1 MQMNFKRSILISSR
15 QLFINRSTTVFA
27 IIGLTIGVASV
38 ITMISIGNGAKKA
51 AIDQLEETGT
61 NLIVINAGKVNKV
74 MRRRDKTDIVTTL
87 RMRDCDAIVEG
98 CPMIKEAVPSL
109 DGVVKVKYG
118 SIITKCMINGVSSPY
133 FQIKNFTIEKGNVFS
148 PTDDQTFQRVMVLGG
163 QVSKTLFGNEDP
175 VGKTLFIE
183 RIPFTVVGVLKSK
196 GITADGANE
205 DAQVLIPINTALRRI
220 FNSDYLRRIVIET
233 KGREVMKIVET
244 EVVDIL
250 RKEHKLEDGGKENDF
265 TISSQLSDIQAI
277 ESSSRS
283 FTWLIAG
290 VSAVAL
296 LVGCIGILAVMLL
309 SVKER
314 NEEIGLRLAL
324 GARRNDIVNQFL
336 AESVILG
343 FAGGIAG
350 LVVGFAAC
358 EIAKY
363 TYLWNIT
370 LSFGPV
376 LGSLLFS
383 IIIGLIA
390 GVLPAR
396 KASQADPI
404 SALQKE

>member
-1 MQMNFKRSILISSR
+1 MNLKKSILISSR
-15 QLFINRSTTVFA
+15 QLLINRSTTVFA
-27 IIGLTIGVASV
+27 IIGVSIGVASV
-38 ITMISIGNGAKKA
+38 ITMVSIGNGAKKA
-51 AIDQLEETGT
+51 AIDQLEKTGT
-61 NLIVINAGKVNKV
+61 NLIVINAGKVKKV
-74 MRRRDKTDIVTTL
+74 MQRRDKTDLVTTL
-87 RMRDCDAIVEG
+87 RMKDCDAIVEG
-98 CPMIKEAVPSL
+98 CQLIKEAVPSL
-109 DGVVKVKYG
+109 DGMVKVKYG

-133 FQIKNFTIEKGNVFS
+133 FKIKNFIVERGNVFS
-148 PTDDQTFQRVMVLGG
+148 PIEDHTYQRVTVLGG

-175 VGKTLFIE
+175 VGKIIFID
-183 RIPFTVVGVLKSK
+183 RIPFTIVGVLKLK
-196 GITADGANE
+196 GVTTDGANE

-220 FNSDYLRRIVIET
+220 FNSDYLRRIIIET
-233 KGREVMKIVET
+233 NGRKEMKMAENEI
-244 EVVDIL
+244 VDIL
-250 RKEHKLEDGGKENDF
+250 RKTHKLEAGGKENDF
-265 TISSQLSDIQAI
+265 TVSSQLSDIQAI

-296 LVGCIGILAVMLL
+296 LVGGIGILAVMLL

-324 GARRNDIVNQFL
+324 GARRTDIVNQFL

-350 LVVGFAAC
+350 FIAGFAAS
-358 EIAKY
+358 EIVKY
-363 TYLWNIT
+363 TSQWNT
-370 LSFGPV
+370 SLTFGPV
-376 LGSLLFS
+376 IGSLLFS

-396 KASQADPI
+396 RASRADPI

>member
-1 MQMNFKRSILISSR
+1 MNLKRSILISSR

-27 IIGLTIGVASV
+27 IIGLSIGVASV
-38 ITMISIGNGAKKA
+38 ITMASIGNGAKKA
-51 AIDQLEETGT
+51 AIDQLEKIGT
-61 NLIVINAGKVNKV
+61 NLIVINAGKVNQV
-74 MRRRDKTDIVTTL
+74 MRRRDKTDLVTTL
-87 RMRDCDAIVEG
+87 RLKDCDAIVEG
-98 CPMIKEAVPSL
+98 CQLIKEAVPSL

-133 FQIKNFTIEKGNVFS
+133 FRIKNFTIERGSVFS
-148 PTDDQTFQRVMVLGG
+148 SVEDNTFQRVTVLGG

-175 VGKTLFIE
+175 VGKTLFIK

-196 GITADGANE
+196 GVTADGANE

-233 KGREVMKIVET
+233 KGREDMKMAEN
-244 EVVDIL
+244 EVVNIL
-250 RKEHKLEDGGKENDF
+250 RNEHKLEAGKKENDF
-265 TISSQLSDIQAI
+265 TISSQVSDIQAI

-309 SVKER
+309 SVKVR

-324 GARRNDIVNQFL
+324 GARRKDIVNQFL
-336 AESVILG
+336 TESVILG

-350 LVVGFAAC
+350 FIAGFAAC
-358 EIAKY
+358 EIVKF
-363 TYLWNIT
+363 TSQWSISLT
-370 LSFGPV
+370 FGPV
-376 LGSLLFS
+376 AGSLLFS
-383 IIIGLIA
+383 ILVGLIA

-396 KASQADPI
+396 RASQADPI

>member
-1 MQMNFKRSILISSR
+1 MNLKKSILISSR
-15 QLFINRSTTVFA
+15 QLLINRSTTVFA
-27 IIGLTIGVASV
+27 IIGVSIGVASV
-38 ITMISIGNGAKKA
+38 ITMVSIGNGAKKA
-51 AIDQLEETGT
+51 AIDQLEKTGT
-61 NLIVINAGKVNKV
+61 NLIVINAGKVKKV
-74 MRRRDKTDIVTTL
+74 MQRRDKTDLVTTL
-87 RMRDCDAIVEG
+87 RMKDCDAIVEG
-98 CPMIKEAVPSL
+98 CQLIKEAVPSL
-109 DGVVKVKYG
+109 DGIVKVKYG

-133 FQIKNFTIEKGNVFS
+133 FKIKNFIVERGNVFS
-148 PTDDQTFQRVMVLGG
+148 PIEDHTYQRVTVLGG

-175 VGKTLFIE
+175 VGKIIFID
-183 RIPFTVVGVLKSK
+183 RIPFTIVGVLKLK
-196 GITADGANE
+196 GVTTDGANE

-220 FNSDYLRRIVIET
+220 FNSDYLRRIIIET
-233 KGREVMKIVET
+233 NGRKEMKMAENEI
-244 EVVDIL
+244 VDIL
-250 RKEHKLEDGGKENDF
+250 RKTHKLEAGGKENDF
-265 TISSQLSDIQAI
+265 TVSSQLSDIQAI

-296 LVGCIGILAVMLL
+296 LVGGIGILAVMLL

-324 GARRNDIVNQFL
+324 GARRTDIVNQFL

-350 LVVGFAAC
+350 FIAGFAAS
-358 EIAKY
+358 EIVKY
-363 TYLWNIT
+363 TSQWNT
-370 LSFGPV
+370 SLTFGPV
-376 LGSLLFS
+376 IGSLLFS

-396 KASQADPI
+396 RASRADPI

>member
-1 MQMNFKRSILISSR
+1 MNLKKSILISSR

-51 AIDQLEETGT
+51 AIDQLEKTGT

-74 MRRRDKTDIVTTL
+74 MRRRDKTDLVTTL
-87 RMRDCDAIVEG
+87 RMKDCEAIVDG

-118 SIITKCMINGVSSPY
+118 STITKCMINGVSSPY
-133 FQIKNFTIEKGNVFS
+133 FQIKNFAVEKGNVFS
-148 PTDDQTFQRVMVLGG
+148 PVEDQTFQRVTVLGG

-196 GITADGANE
+196 GVTADGGNE

-220 FNSDYLRRIVIET
+220 FNSDYLRRIVIAT
-233 KGREVMKIVET
+233 KGREEMKVAET
-244 EVVDIL
+244 EIVDIL
-250 RKEHKLEDGGKENDF
+250 RKAHKLEAEGKENDF
-265 TISSQLSDIQAI
+265 TVSSQLSDIQAL

-296 LVGCIGILAVMLL
+296 LVGGIGILAVMLL

-324 GARRNDIVNQFL
+324 GARRSDIVNQFL

-343 FAGGIAG
+343 FAGGITGFVA
-350 LVVGFAAC
+350 GFAAC
-358 EIAKY
+358 EIVKY
-363 TYLWNIT
+363 TSQWNISLT
-370 LSFGPV
+370 IGPV

-396 KASQADPI
+396 RASQADPI

>member
-1 MQMNFKRSILISSR
+1 MNLKKSILISSR

-27 IIGLTIGVASV
+27 IIGLSIGVASV
-38 ITMISIGNGAKKA
+38 ITMVSIGNGAKMA

-61 NLIVINAGKVNKV
+61 NLMVINAGKVNKV
-74 MRRRDKTDIVTTL
+74 MRRRDKTDLVTTL
-87 RMRDCDAIVEG
+87 RMKDCEAIIEG
-98 CPMIKEAVPSL
+98 CKLIKEAVPSL

-133 FQIKNFTIEKGNVFS
+133 FKIKNFTVEMGNVFS
-148 PTDDQTFQRVMVLGG
+148 PVEDQTFQRVAVLGG
-163 QVSKTLFGNEDP
+163 QVNKTLFGNEDP
-175 VGKTLFIE
+175 VGETIFIE
-183 RIPFTVVGVLKSK
+183 RIPFTVVGVLKPK
-196 GITADGANE
+196 GVTADGANE
-205 DAQVLIPINTALRRI
+205 DAQVIIPINTALRRI

-233 KGREVMKIVET
+233 KGREEMKMAEA

-250 RKEHKLEDGGKENDF
+250 RKAHNLDAGRKENDF
-265 TISSQLSDIQAI
+265 TVSSQLSDIQAI

-296 LVGCIGILAVMLL
+296 LVGGIGILAVMLL

-324 GARRNDIVNQFL
+324 GARRTDIVYQFL

-350 LVVGFAAC
+350 FVAGFAAC
-358 EIAKY
+358 EIVKY
-363 TYLWNIT
+363 TSQWNISLT
-370 LSFGPV
+370 FGPV
-376 LGSLLFS
+376 VGSLLFS

-396 KASQADPI
+396 RASQADPV

>member
-1 MQMNFKRSILISSR
+1 MNLKKSILISSR
-15 QLFINRSTTVFA
+15 QLLINRSTTVFA
-27 IIGLTIGVASV
+27 IIGVSIGVASV
-38 ITMISIGNGAKKA
+38 ITMVSIGNGAKKA
-51 AIDQLEETGT
+51 AIDQLEKTGT
-61 NLIVINAGKVNKV
+61 NLIVINAGKVKKV
-74 MRRRDKTDIVTTL
+74 MQRRDKTDLVTTL
-87 RMRDCDAIVEG
+87 RMKDCDAIVEG
-98 CPMIKEAVPSL
+98 CQLIKEAVPSL
-109 DGVVKVKYG
+109 DGMVKVKYG

-133 FQIKNFTIEKGNVFS
+133 FKIKNFIVERGNVFS
-148 PTDDQTFQRVMVLGG
+148 PIEDHTYQRVTVLGG

-175 VGKTLFIE
+175 VGKTIFID
-183 RIPFTVVGVLKSK
+183 RIPFTIVGVLKLK
-196 GITADGANE
+196 GVTTDGANE

-220 FNSDYLRRIVIET
+220 FNSDYLRRIIIET
-233 KGREVMKIVET
+233 NGRKEMKMAENEI
-244 EVVDIL
+244 VDIL
-250 RKEHKLEDGGKENDF
+250 RKTHKLEAGGKENDF
-265 TISSQLSDIQAI
+265 TVSSQLSDIQAI

-296 LVGCIGILAVMLL
+296 LVGGIGILAVMLL

-324 GARRNDIVNQFL
+324 GARRTDIVNQFL

-350 LVVGFAAC
+350 FIAGFAAS
-358 EIAKY
+358 EIVKY
-363 TYLWNIT
+363 TSQWNT
-370 LSFGPV
+370 SLTFGPV
-376 LGSLLFS
+376 IGSLLFS

-396 KASQADPI
+396 RASRADPI

>member
-1 MQMNFKRSILISSR
+1 MNLKKSILISSR
-15 QLFINRSTTVFA
+15 QLLINRSTTVFA
-27 IIGLTIGVASV
+27 IIGVSIGVASV
-38 ITMISIGNGAKKA
+38 ITMVSIGNGAKKA
-51 AIDQLEETGT
+51 AIDQLEKTGT
-61 NLIVINAGKVNKV
+61 NLIVINAGKVKKV
-74 MRRRDKTDIVTTL
+74 MQRRDKTDLVTTL
-87 RMRDCDAIVEG
+87 RMKDCDAIVEG
-98 CPMIKEAVPSL
+98 CQLIKEAVPSL
-109 DGVVKVKYG
+109 DDMVKVKYG

-133 FQIKNFTIEKGNVFS
+133 FKIKNFIVERGNVFS
-148 PTDDQTFQRVMVLGG
+148 PIEDHTYQRVTVLGG

-175 VGKTLFIE
+175 VGKTIFID
-183 RIPFTVVGVLKSK
+183 RIPFTIVGVLKLK
-196 GITADGANE
+196 GVTTDGANE

-220 FNSDYLRRIVIET
+220 FNSDYLRRIIIET
-233 KGREVMKIVET
+233 NGRKEMKMAENEI
-244 EVVDIL
+244 VDIL
-250 RKEHKLEDGGKENDF
+250 RKTHKLEAGGKENDF
-265 TISSQLSDIQAI
+265 TVSSQLSDIQAI

-296 LVGCIGILAVMLL
+296 LVGGIGILAVMLL

-324 GARRNDIVNQFL
+324 GARRTDIVNQFL

-350 LVVGFAAC
+350 FIAGFAAS
-358 EIAKY
+358 EIVKY
-363 TYLWNIT
+363 TSQWNT
-370 LSFGPV
+370 SLTFGPV
-376 LGSLLFS
+376 IGSLLFS

-396 KASQADPI
+396 RASRADPI

>member
-1 MQMNFKRSILISSR
+1 MISSR
-15 QLFINRSTTVFA
+15 QLLINRSTTVFA
-27 IIGLTIGVASV
+27 IIGVSIGVASV
-38 ITMISIGNGAKKA
+38 ITMVSIGNGAKKA
-51 AIDQLEETGT
+51 AIDQLEKTGT
-61 NLIVINAGKVNKV
+61 NLIVINAGKVKKV
-74 MRRRDKTDIVTTL
+74 MQRRDKTDLVTTL
-87 RMRDCDAIVEG
+87 RMKDCDAIVEG
-98 CPMIKEAVPSL
+98 CQLIKEAVPSL
-109 DGVVKVKYG
+109 DGMVKVKYG

-133 FQIKNFTIEKGNVFS
+133 FKIKNFIVERGNVFS
-148 PTDDQTFQRVMVLGG
+148 PIEDHTYQRVTVLGG

-175 VGKTLFIE
+175 VGKTIFID
-183 RIPFTVVGVLKSK
+183 RIPFTIVGVLKLK
-196 GITADGANE
+196 GVTTDGANE

-220 FNSDYLRRIVIET
+220 FNSDYLRRIIIET
-233 KGREVMKIVET
+233 NGRKEMKMAENEI
-244 EVVDIL
+244 VDIL
-250 RKEHKLEDGGKENDF
+250 RKTHKLEAGGKENDF
-265 TISSQLSDIQAI
+265 TVSSQLSDIQAI

-296 LVGCIGILAVMLL
+296 LVGGIGILAVMLL

-324 GARRNDIVNQFL
+324 GARRTDIVNQFL

-350 LVVGFAAC
+350 FIAGFAAS
-358 EIAKY
+358 EIVKY
-363 TYLWNIT
+363 TSQWNT
-370 LSFGPV
+370 SLTFGPV
-376 LGSLLFS
+376 IGSLLFS

-396 KASQADPI
+396 RASRADPI